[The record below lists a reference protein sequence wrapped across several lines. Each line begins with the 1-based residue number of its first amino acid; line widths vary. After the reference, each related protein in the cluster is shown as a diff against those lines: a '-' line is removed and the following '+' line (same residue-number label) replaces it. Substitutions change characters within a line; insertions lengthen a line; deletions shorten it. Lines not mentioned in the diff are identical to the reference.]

1 MKKRLLILAIV
12 LIVGLGVYA
21 GIFYY
26 DNLRGV
32 WPAVSRPS
40 QDIVNLIP
48 GSEPL
53 LTNGGNVNQTPPP
66 PAVNETDFPLTL
78 PDGFTISIFAS
89 DVPNARVLAL
99 DPEGNV
105 WVSRTKDGIV
115 EKLSVENGIV
125 TNQEVMFRN
134 LNNPHGLAFEPGT
147 RNLFIAERT
156 KVSKI
161 EPPYTGSL
169 QKVFDLTDNSGHTN
183 RVFVFGSDGRIY
195 GNIGSSCNVCEES
208 DSRLAT
214 VYSVNADGSD
224 FKILSTGNRNAAFL
238 AFHPETQE
246 LWTTENGRDRI
257 GDDIPPDE
265 INIIR
270 EGNFYGWPFCFGK
283 QIVDTTFAITKEEQ
297 ELCGSSEPSYIDI
310 QAHSAPLGLAFVPES
325 SDWPVDFKHDL
336 IIAYH
341 GSWNRTVPTGY
352 KLVRMILDEQGNYS
366 ETQDFITGW
375 IKGNDALGRPVD
387 VIMTEAGVMYV
398 SDDKAGVIY
407 RITYGN

>member
-1 MKKRLLILAIV
+1 MKKRISIIILLAVLGLLAC
-12 LIVGLGVYA
+12 A

-26 DNLRGV
+26 KNLRGV
-32 WPAVSRPS
+32 WPAILTP
-40 QDIVNLIP
+40 QDDISNLLP
-48 GSEPL
+48 ASEPL
-53 LTNGGNVNQTPPP
+53 NANAENTNLVPPE
-66 PAVNETDFPLTL
+66 PAVNNTDFPLTL
-78 PDGFTISIFAS
+78 PDGFTISILAS

-105 WVSRTKDGIV
+105 WISRTKDGIV
-115 EKLSVENGIV
+115 EKLTVENGVV
-125 TNQEVMFRN
+125 TKREVMFRN

-147 RNLFIAERT
+147 LNLFIAERAR
-156 KVSKI
+156 VSKI
-161 EPPYTGSL
+161 EPPYAGEL
-169 QKVFDLTDNSGHTN
+169 QKVFDLTDSGGHTN
-183 RVFVFGSDGRIY
+183 RVFVFGPDGRIY

-214 VYSVNADGSD
+214 VYSVKADGSD

-238 AFHPETQE
+238 AFHPETKE

-270 EGNFYGWPFCFGK
+270 EGRFYGWPFCFGK

-297 ELCGSSEPSYIDI
+297 ERCGSSEPSYIDI
-310 QAHSAPLGLAFVPES
+310 QAHSAPLGLEFVAES
-325 SDWPVDFKHDL
+325 SNWPTDFKHDL
-336 IIAYH
+336 IVAYH

-352 KLVRMILDEQGNYS
+352 KLVRMVLDENGNYS
-366 ETQDFITGW
+366 QMQDFITGW
-375 IKGNDALGRPVD
+375 IKSNDALGRPVD
-387 VIMTEAGVMYV
+387 VIMTEEGVMYV

-407 RITYGN
+407 RITYGD